1 MVLLDLDFV
10 KKIFFIFSI
19 FIPFLFSY
27 FIALAGSPTEVVAL
41 TAALCLVVDVN
52 VLTVCT
58 FFFFF
63 GYITWL
69 VGSYTP
75 TRDGTLTPYIGISVL
90 TSGPPGTSL
99 SDCPVNIH
107 CR

>member
-1 MVLLDLDFV
+1 M
-10 KKIFFIFSI
+10 
-19 FIPFLFSY
+19 
-27 FIALAGSPTEVVAL
+27 VAL

-69 VGSYTP
+69 VGS
-75 TRDGTLTPYIGISVL
+75 
-90 TSGPPGTSL
+90 
-99 SDCPVNIH
+99 
-107 CR
+107 